1 LKKSVLTVV
10 EHLQGER
17 QPVLIVEQWFSLDE
31 IQNSKFPKIGPR
43 SLLVQGILGLLA
55 LFLFMINSVIT
66 EKFLPDTVYWGTF
79 LYVLFSL
86 STMIIL
92 GIQTNSKTTEARK
105 KCHYCD
111 GPIEIN
117 SYKCKSCGK
126 EQ

>member
-1 LKKSVLTVV
+1 
-10 EHLQGER
+10 LQGER

-31 IQNSKFPKIGPR
+31 IQNSKFPKIGTR

-92 GIQTNSKTTEARK
+92 GIQTNSKTTEAGK

-111 GPIEIN
+111 GSIEIN
-117 SYKCKSCGK
+117 GYKCKSCGK

>member
-1 LKKSVLTVV
+1 
-10 EHLQGER
+10 
-17 QPVLIVEQWFSLDE
+17 VEQWFSLDE

-43 SLLVQGILGLLA
+43 SLLIQGILGLLA
-55 LFLFMINSVIT
+55 LFLFMINSVLT
-66 EKFLPDTVYWGTF
+66 EKFLPDTVYWSTF
-79 LYVLFSL
+79 FYVLFSL

-92 GIQTNSKTTEARK
+92 GIQTNSKTTEAGK

-111 GPIEIN
+111 GAIEIN